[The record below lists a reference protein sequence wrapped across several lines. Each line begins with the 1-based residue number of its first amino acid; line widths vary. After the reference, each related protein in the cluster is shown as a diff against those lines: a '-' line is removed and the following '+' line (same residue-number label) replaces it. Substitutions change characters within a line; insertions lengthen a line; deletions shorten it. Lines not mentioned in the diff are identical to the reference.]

1 MWCGGAPPDNRLVV
15 EILAM
20 AQQVEGN
27 EQRQPPR
34 VVHAQAGVDPTI
46 EALDALAGAL
56 EEIGE
61 SHLVLARK
69 VQALRQSRL
78 LGTPWHDILSEEDG
92 PPAMQLVSQLLA
104 RISGAS
110 GVLRKVL
117 VESLRDE
124 GVSIPAIAKMFGVS
138 HQRVSNLLRRN

>member
-1 MWCGGAPPDNRLVV
+1 LVV

-20 AQQVEGN
+20 AQQVESE
-27 EQRQPPR
+27 EQREPHR
-34 VVHAQAGVDPTI
+34 VVDAPAGADPTI
-46 EALDALAGAL
+46 EALDALCGAL

-61 SHLVLARK
+61 SHEVLVRK
-69 VQALRQSRL
+69 VQALHEARL
-78 LGTPWHDILSEEDG
+78 SGSPWHEILAAEDG

-104 RISGAS
+104 QISGAS

-117 VESLRDE
+117 VEALRDE
-124 GVSIPAIAKMFGVS
+124 GVSLPAIAKMFGVS